1 MQADAVLEENGLAA
15 PTVIDIEASGFGR
28 GSYPIEVGFV
38 LADGESWCSLVRPEP
53 DWLHWDI
60 SAAAVHR
67 IRRDSLLR
75 HGRSCADVAQLLNQ
89 RLRGQTVYTDCWAHD
104 YAWIARLYD
113 AAERSPSF
121 RLANLQGLLNDTQ
134 LARWDQTRAEVA
146 ARLRLHRHRASADAR
161 VLQQTLVT
169 LRHAPAAGGIAPA
182 SEPGPG

>member
-1 MQADAVLEENGLAA
+1 MQADAVLEDPGLVV
-15 PTVIDIEASGFGR
+15 PVVIDIEASGFGR

-38 LADGESWCSLVRPEP
+38 LADGESWCSLVRPES
-53 DWLHWDI
+53 DWLHWDLG
-60 SAAAVHR
+60 AAAVHR
-67 IRRDSLLR
+67 IQRDSLLR

-104 YAWIARLYD
+104 YAWISRLYD

-121 RLANLQGLLNDTQ
+121 RLANLQGLLDDSQ

-161 VLQQTLVT
+161 VLQQTVLT
-169 LRHAPAAGGIAPA
+169 LRQPPAVAPESPATAA
-182 SEPGPG
+182 